1 MMQSG
6 THLIAC
12 YLIATRSAIIEPLLS
27 DVVRL
32 RFYLQNKL
40 SVRRVSDV
48 KLEFVRRGMRAL
60 ADSPIDLVHYS
71 DVIMDL
77 KRRNSLS
84 INEEQHRLFHT
95 EIKKAVENF
104 LL

>member
-1 MMQSG
+1 MIQSG

-27 DVVRL
+27 DAGHL
-32 RFYLQNKL
+32 RVYLQNRL
-40 SVRRVSDV
+40 SARRVSNV

-77 KRRNSLS
+77 KRRNSLT
-84 INEEQHRLFHT
+84 INEEQHRLFHI
-95 EIKKAVENF
+95 EIKKAIENF

>member
-1 MMQSG
+1 MIQSG

-12 YLIATRSAIIEPLLS
+12 YLIATRSAIIEPMLS

-32 RFYLQNKL
+32 RIYLQNKL
-40 SVRRVSDV
+40 SVRRVSDT

-77 KRRNSLS
+77 KRRNSLT
-84 INEEQHRLFHT
+84 INEEQHRLFHI
-95 EIKKAVENF
+95 EIKRAVENF